1 MNCEIINNPSH
12 LISEDQLELVTGFHG
27 QVAVVDVVPRNFNG
41 GKADLPFEAGDGAV
55 DDVRDID
62 LFHFLRNLLV
72 HRQRS

>member
-1 MNCEIINNPSH
+1 MNNPSH
-12 LISEDQLELVTGFHG
+12 LISEDQLELVTGFHC

-62 LFHFLRNLLV
+62 LFHFLRHLLV
-72 HRQRS
+72 HRQRG